1 MSDKTTFSQRNR
13 EKILNRAKE
22 CNENNQNRI
31 RDQRINKYK
40 GLSNEKKKDLK
51 REYGRDRYQNVPE
64 ENKRRLENT
73 KKNYL
78 FFL

>member
-40 GLSNEKKKDLK
+40 GLPNEKKKRFKKGIWK
-51 REYGRDRYQNVPE
+51 RQIS
-64 ENKRRLENT
+64 KCA
-73 KKNYL
+73 
-78 FFL
+78 

>member
-1 MSDKTTFSQRNR
+1 MTKLLFHKET
-13 EKILNRAKE
+13 EKKILNRAKE

-51 REYGRDRYQNVPE
+51 REYGKDRYQNVPE

>member
-22 CNENNQNRI
+22 CNKNNQNRI

-40 GLSNEKKKDLK
+40 GLSNEKKKRFKKGIWK
-51 REYGRDRYQNVPE
+51 RQIS
-64 ENKRRLENT
+64 KCA
-73 KKNYL
+73 
-78 FFL
+78 

>member
-1 MSDKTTFSQRNR
+1 MSDKTTFSQRNI